1 MSDYDNAISCFPQKQ
16 SHSRRTTQ
24 GKTGFYTAGA
34 AASPKK
40 PTSPR
45 AKTFSGVTATPKN
58 VTASASGG
66 KSRKPPTGNTN
77 TVTPWRT

>member
-40 PTSPR
+40 HTSPR
-45 AKTFSGVTATPKN
+45 GETFSDVTATPKN
-58 VTASASGG
+58 VTASANTG
-66 KSRKPPTGNTN
+66 KSRKPPTRSEN
-77 TVTPWRT
+77 TVTPWGT

>member
-45 AKTFSGVTATPKN
+45 ARAFSDVTDTRKN
-58 VTASASGG
+58 VTASANAG
-66 KSRKPPTGNTN
+66 KSRKPPTRSEN

>member
-45 AKTFSGVTATPKN
+45 ARAFSDVTDTRKN
-58 VTASASGG
+58 VTASANAG
-66 KSRKPPTGNTN
+66 KSRKPPTGSASTA
-77 TVTPWRT
+77 TPWKN